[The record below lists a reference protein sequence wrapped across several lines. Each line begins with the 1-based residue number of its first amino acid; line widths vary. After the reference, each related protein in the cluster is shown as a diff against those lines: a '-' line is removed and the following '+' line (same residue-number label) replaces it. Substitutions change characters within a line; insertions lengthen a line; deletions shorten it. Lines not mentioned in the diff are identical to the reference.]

1 MNDFVNLFDKETVE
15 NISSLVENKMYLLN
29 DLTEFREKDKLLAIA
44 TEEFENSLSKE
55 EKKKFDIF
63 MKLNYQIDSYYY
75 TLAYFLGQKHFN

>member
-44 TEEFENSLSKE
+44 TEEFENSFSKE